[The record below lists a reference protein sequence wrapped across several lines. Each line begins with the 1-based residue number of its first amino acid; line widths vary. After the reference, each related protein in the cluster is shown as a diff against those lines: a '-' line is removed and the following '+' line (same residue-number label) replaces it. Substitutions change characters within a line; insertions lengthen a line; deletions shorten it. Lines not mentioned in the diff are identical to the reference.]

1 MPETKTYTLSKRKQ
15 LIDLNGDLTNFDLT
29 FSATTKDG
37 SEFDVVVVDQ
47 TTLDTDTVFDYKKA
61 KGTISG
67 NIISDKGVYQNYF
80 LLLKGDKQCNCD
92 VTLDI
97 KEIPMKIDEPVS
109 SKRNDFIVNSEFD
122 KKQSNDLYW
131 KYVFTTIAVCC
142 VLVILYYMYSKSN
155 NGSTE
160 SIHVSSPSLP
170 SSTSSINSTPD
181 SSYVGSS
188 RFNRLNSL
196 AM

>member
-1 MPETKTYTLSKRKQ
+1 MPETKTYMLSKRKQ

-37 SEFDVVVVDQ
+37 SDFDVVVVDQ

-80 LLLKGDKQCNCD
+80 LLLKGNKECNCD
-92 VTLDI
+92 VTIDI
-97 KEIPMKIDEPVS
+97 KEIPMKRDEVVS
-109 SKRNDFIVNSEFD
+109 SKRDDFKDKSKLD
-122 KKQSNDLYW
+122 KKKSSNLYW
-131 KYVFTTIAVCC
+131 IYVFTAIAVC
-142 VLVILYYMYSKSN
+142 VLLILYIYSISKKSSIE
-155 NGSTE
+155 GCVSTP
-160 SIHVSSPSLP
+160 VSDP
-170 SSTSSINSTPD
+170 SINSTLNTG
-181 SSYVGSS
+181 YVGSS
-188 RFNRLNSL
+188 RFDRLNSL